1 MVCPLFGNQL
11 FFLTGRSFLAFPIGK
26 IHFSCVT
33 QCLLLVFTSDF
44 QIDFIFSSESGEDNA
59 IAVYT
64 STAWNKNCE
73 KDTWR
78 ARNDFNTTHSAQPDT
93 VKTRGILKAHGT
105 ECFQFA
111 RGVDYSRV
119 CVFRLVWVSYPR
131 CQHQHCIPNDETV
144 LSVVNF
150 IQESEVRISS
160 H

>member
-33 QCLLLVFTSDF
+33 PCSLPVFTYDF
-44 QIDFIFSSESGEDNA
+44 QIDLISV
-59 IAVYT
+59 AVNT

-73 KDTWR
+73 KDPWR

-93 VKTRGILKAHGT
+93 VQTRGISQAHGT

-119 CVFRLVWVSYPR
+119 FEFPTPDVNISAVFQRTTKQYHLLW
-131 CQHQHCIPNDETV
+131 I
-144 LSVVNF
+144 LSKSQ
-150 IQESEVRISS
+150 QEES
-160 H
+160 HHIRW